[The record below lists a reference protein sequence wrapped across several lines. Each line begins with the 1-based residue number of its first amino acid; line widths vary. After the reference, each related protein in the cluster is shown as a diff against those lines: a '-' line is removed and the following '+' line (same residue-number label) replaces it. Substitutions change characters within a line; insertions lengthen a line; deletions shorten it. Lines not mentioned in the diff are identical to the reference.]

1 MSENTLQINK
11 PKNQNVISNDYG
23 FNFEKKTSDF
33 VKYNKIAK
41 SDSGVGDTF
50 RFFPK
55 FTTCPV
61 IQQMNPLK
69 LNISEIVL
77 NCT

>member
-1 MSENTLQINK
+1 MIVDLIL
-11 PKNQNVISNDYG
+11 
-23 FNFEKKTSDF
+23 KKTSDF
-33 VKYNKIAK
+33 VKFHKIAK
-41 SDSGVGDTF
+41 CDSKVGDTF

-55 FTTCPV
+55 VTTCPV